1 MSERI
6 TALKQRMRNQA
17 IVQKEDVLVLL
28 GGVLLAFVGVGNFAI
43 VLLLPYY
50 AFWYQRSV
58 VQYAVAVMGVL
69 IGSIAYGLSAVY
81 FQFLIAL
88 ILWLMIAI
96 VQLLQQNVYSY
107 LPFLVMIT
115 VIISQIFQFSSIM
128 ESLFICILSFAM
140 TKYAIRDVLE
150 VDSSYRISEL
160 VFGIVG
166 IGMVYGFNV
175 AFGSTY
181 VPYILVYFFM
191 VYSKILQSEHVL
203 LLLGV
208 SYWLFGQEMLWT
220 IWMITG
226 LFSMVVKN
234 ENRIFGVLCLGM
246 SLSIVELN
254 VTNIIVFCAISILYC
269 LTPFSLMKQMFVK
282 PLSVDM
288 ENESISASK
297 KLLSF
302 QLQQFAGVFQLIKN
316 YYGNTYDKEV
326 LFVDGMAKA
335 FQTISLE
342 IKQNF
347 LQAETYE
354 QKILKVLR
362 AYHYDVV
369 RCKVDEYDRRGM
381 KIVLHISN
389 LKKEESEDV
398 ILPLLANI
406 VGKQIKM
413 TECYR
418 NYLLNGYHHLEFV
431 VPAFFDIY
439 TQAWK
444 LNANEVCSGDTYSV
458 FRHRHATVCTI
469 SDGMGIG
476 ENAMR
481 TSSFVTNLF
490 QKMVMSN
497 LSLESAVRCVNKLL
511 QAQNQ
516 SFATLDVLYFDH
528 KKKEV
533 YISKSSASSTY
544 LVRDGRVIEIIGSS
558 LPIGI
563 IKEVEA
569 DCYCMDVENEDL
581 FIMTSDGVPKN
592 VVYKWVN
599 QMQDEDI
606 EVCIHNE
613 LEQMEIDGVKDDVTV
628 LIARPQN

>member
-17 IVQKEDVLVLL
+17 IVQKEDILVLF
-28 GGVLLAFVGVGNFAI
+28 GGVLLSLVGVGNFSL
-43 VLLLPYY
+43 VLVLPYY

-58 VQYAVAVMGVL
+58 VQYIVAVIGGVA
-69 IGSIAYGLSAVY
+69 GAFVYGVSAVY
-81 FQFLIAL
+81 FQLVISL
-88 ILWLMIAI
+88 MLWLLIT
-96 VQLLQQNVYSY
+96 VVNLLQQNVSHY

-115 VIISQIFQFSSIM
+115 VIVSQIFQYTDMVQTIFV
-128 ESLFICILSFAM
+128 CILSFVM
-140 TKYAIRDVLE
+140 TKYTIRDVLE

-160 VFGIVG
+160 VFGGLGIAFIYGLQMAVG
-166 IGMVYGFNV
+166 NL
-175 AFGSTY
+175 Y
-181 VPYILVYFFM
+181 VPYILVYVFM
-191 VYSKILQSEHVL
+191 VYAKILKSEHVL

-208 SYWLFGQEMLWT
+208 AYWLFGVESIYT
-220 IWMITG
+220 VWMVMG
-226 LFSMVVKN
+226 LFSIIMKN
-234 ENRIFGVLCLGM
+234 ENRIFGVLSLAL
-246 SLSIVELN
+246 SLSVVELN
-254 VTNIIVFCAISILYC
+254 VMNIVVFCAISILYC
-269 LTPFSLMKQMFVK
+269 VTPFNLLQELFVK
-282 PLSVDM
+282 PLTVDM
-288 ENESISASK
+288 QDASIQASK

-302 QLQQFAGVFQLIKN
+302 QLTQFAGIFQLLKN
-316 YYGNTYDKEV
+316 YYGNGHDKEV
-326 LFVDGMAKA
+326 VFLDGMSKA
-335 FQTISLE
+335 FQTISME

-347 LQAETYE
+347 LQSETYE
-354 QKILKVLR
+354 QKITKLLR

-381 KIVLHISN
+381 KIVLHVSN
-389 LKKEESEDV
+389 LKKQEAEDV
-398 ILPLLANI
+398 ILPLLASI
-406 VGKQIKM
+406 VGKQV
-413 TECYR
+413 TLSECYR
-418 NYLLNGYHHLEFV
+418 NYLLNGYHHMEFV
-431 VPAFFDIY
+431 VPAFFDVY

-444 LNANEVCSGDTYSV
+444 LNASEVCSGDTYSV

-476 ENAMR
+476 ESAMR
-481 TSSFVTNLF
+481 TSNFVTNLF
-490 QKMVMSN
+490 QKMVLSN

-511 QAQNQ
+511 QSQNQ

-544 LVRDGRVIEIIGSS
+544 LIRDGRVIEITGSS

-569 DCYCMDVENEDL
+569 DCYCMDVMENDL
-581 FIMTSDGVPKN
+581 FIMTSDGVQKN

-599 QMQDEDI
+599 QMQDEEI

-613 LEQMEIDGVKDDVTV
+613 LEQMDLDGVKDDVTV
-628 LIARPQN
+628 LIARPQS

>member
-254 VTNIIVFCAISILYC
+254 VNNIIVFCAISILYC

>member
-1 MSERI
+1 MGERI
-6 TALKQRMRNQA
+6 TALKYRMKNQA
-17 IVQKEDVLVLL
+17 IIQKEDILVLL
-28 GGVLLAFVGVGNFAI
+28 GGVLLSLVGVGNFAL

-58 VQYAVAVMGVL
+58 VQYSVAVIGGVV
-69 IGSIAYGLSAVY
+69 GSFAYGLAAVY
-81 FQFLIAL
+81 FQCSIAL
-88 ILWLMIAI
+88 ILWLMITV
-96 VQLLQQNVYSY
+96 VQLLQQNVYRY
-107 LPFLVMIT
+107 LPFLVLTT
-115 VIISQIFQFSSIM
+115 VIISQIFQFTSVM
-128 ESLFICILSFAM
+128 DSLFICTLSFVM
-140 TKYAIRDVLE
+140 TKYTIRDVLE

-160 VFGIVG
+160 LFGIVG
-166 IGMVYGFNV
+166 LGVVYGFYM
-175 AFGSTY
+175 ALGSTY
-181 VPYILVYFFM
+181 IPYILVYFFM
-191 VYSKILQSEHVL
+191 VYAKILQSEHVL

-208 SYWLFGQEMLWT
+208 SFWLFGQEMLYT
-220 IWMITG
+220 IWMVTG

-234 ENRIFGVLCLGM
+234 ENRLFGVISLAL
-246 SLSIVELN
+246 SLSVVELN
-254 VTNIIVFCAISILYC
+254 VLNIVVFCSISILY
-269 LTPFSLMKQMFVK
+269 LVTPFNLIKELFVK
-282 PLSVDM
+282 PLTVEM

-302 QLQQFAGVFQLIKN
+302 QLQQFAQIFQLIKN
-316 YYGNTYDKEV
+316 YYGKMYDKEV
-326 LFVDGMAKA
+326 LFLDGMAKA

-354 QKILKVLR
+354 QKIIKLLR

-389 LKKEESEDV
+389 VKKEESEDV
-398 ILPLLANI
+398 ILPLLGNI

-418 NYLLNGYHHLEFV
+418 NYLMNGYHHMEFV
-431 VPAFFDIY
+431 VPSFFDVH

-444 LNANEVCSGDTYSV
+444 LNAIEGCSGDTYSV

-469 SDGMGIG
+469 SDGMGVG
-476 ENAMR
+476 ESAMR
-481 TSSFVTNLF
+481 TSQFVTNLF
-490 QKMVMSN
+490 QKMVLSN

-533 YISKSSASSTY
+533 YISKSSAASTY
-544 LVRDGRVIEIIGSS
+544 LVRDGRVMEISGSS

-569 DCYCMDVENEDL
+569 DCYCMDVNSDDL
-581 FIMTSDGVPKN
+581 FIMTSDGVAKN

-599 QMQDEDI
+599 QMQDDDI
-606 EVCIHNE
+606 EICVHRE
-613 LEQMEIDGVKDDVTV
+613 LEQMEIEGVKDDVTV

>member
-6 TALKQRMRNQA
+6 TALKQRMRNQS
-17 IVQKEDVLVLL
+17 IVQKEDILVLF
-28 GGVLLAFVGVGNFAI
+28 GGVILSLIGIGQFSL

-58 VQYAVAVMGVL
+58 VQYVVAVMGALV
-69 IGSIAYGLSAVY
+69 GSLVYGLQAVY
-81 FQFLIAL
+81 FQFLLAFV
-88 ILWLMIAI
+88 LWLLITI
-96 VQLLQQNVYSY
+96 VHLLQQNIYHY
-107 LPFLVMIT
+107 LPFLVLIT
-115 VIISQIFQFSSIM
+115 VVVSQAFQFTSMIQT
-128 ESLFICILSFAM
+128 LFICVLSFVV
-140 TKYAIRDVLE
+140 TKYSIRDVLD
-150 VDSSYRISEL
+150 VDSSYRVSEM
-160 VFGIVG
+160 VFGA
-166 IGMVYGFNV
+166 IGLGLVYGFSS
-175 AFGSTY
+175 AFGDTY
-181 VPYILVYFFM
+181 VPYILVYVFM
-191 VYSKILQSEHVL
+191 VYARILKSEYVL

-208 SYWLFGQEMLWT
+208 SYWLFGFEMLNT
-220 IWMITG
+220 VWMVMG
-226 LFSMVVKN
+226 LFSIVMKN
-234 ENRIFGVLCLGM
+234 ENRLFSVLAL
-246 SLSIVELN
+246 SLSLSMVEWNLMN
-254 VTNIIVFCAISILYC
+254 LMIFSVLSLMYC
-269 LTPFSLMKQMFVK
+269 ITPFGLMSQLFVQ

-288 ENESISASK
+288 EDASLSASK

-302 QLQQFAGVFQLIKN
+302 QLQQFASIFQLIKN
-316 YYGNTYDKEV
+316 YYGSTYDKEV
-326 LFVDGMAKA
+326 VFLDGMAKA

-354 QKILKVLR
+354 QKLIKVLK

-381 KIVLHISN
+381 KVILHIAN
-389 LKKEESEDV
+389 LKKGEVEDV
-398 ILPLLANI
+398 VLPLLASV
-406 VGKQIKM
+406 VGKQVQM
-413 TECYR
+413 VECYR
-418 NYLLNGYHHLEFV
+418 NYLWNGYHHMEFV

-444 LNANEVCSGDTYSV
+444 VKADEVCSGDTYSI

-469 SDGMGIG
+469 SDGMGVG
-476 ENAMR
+476 EAAMR
-481 TSSFVTNLF
+481 TSNFVTNLF
-490 QKMVMSN
+490 QKLVLSN
-497 LSLESAVRCVNKLL
+497 LSLESSVRCVNKLL

-533 YISKSSASSTY
+533 YISKSSAASTY
-544 LVRDGRVIEIIGSS
+544 LVREGRVIEVTGSS

-569 DCYCMDVENEDL
+569 DCYCMEVNSDDL
-581 FIMTSDGVPKN
+581 FIMTSDGIHKN

-613 LEQMEIDGVKDDVTV
+613 LEQMDMDGVKDDVTV
-628 LIARPQN
+628 LIARPKG